1 MGNKVVLIMAGGTGG
16 HIFPGLA
23 LAKEMSSRGYR
34 VVWLGTEGG
43 MESTLVPKEN
53 IEIRYIPVK
62 GVRGKGIRSLLMAP
76 WNILSSIAAAACIIS
91 DVKPSVVVGLGGF
104 VAGPGGV
111 ASKLKGKAL
120 VIHEQNAIAG
130 STNKLLAKIADKV
143 LTAFPSV
150 LRRGECIG
158 NPVRKEIESIA
169 EPSAR
174 IPGRESRI
182 RLLVVGGSRGAL
194 AINKLLP
201 GAMSLI
207 EKSDRLDIW
216 HQAGAGKDT
225 ATKALYEAAGVPAK
239 VDAFVD
245 DMAEAFAWADVVVCR
260 AGALTVSEL
269 AAVGLGSILI
279 PFPFAIDDHQTE
291 NANYL
296 ASQGAAY
303 LRQQSELTSEKLAEL
318 LKSFIFD
325 RTKLLDMAS
334 KARSLAKPCAVKVF
348 ADYCDEV
355 SHA

>member
-1 MGNKVVLIMAGGTGG
+1 MENKVVLIMAGGTGG

-23 LAKEMSSRGYR
+23 LAKEMLSRGYR
-34 VVWLGTEGG
+34 VVWLGTESG
-43 MESTLVPKEN
+43 MESTLVPREN

-62 GVRGKGIRSLLMAP
+62 GVRGKGVKSLLMAP
-76 WNILSSIAAAACIIS
+76 WNIVSSILAAARIIR
-91 DVKPSVVVGLGGF
+91 DVKPNVVVGLGGF

-130 STNKLLAKIADKV
+130 STNKLLSKIADRV
-143 LTAFPSV
+143 LTAFPAV
-150 LRRGECIG
+150 LKRGECIG
-158 NPVRKEIESIA
+158 NPVRQEIEDIV
-169 EPSAR
+169 EPRVR
-174 IPGRESRI
+174 IQERDSQV

-194 AINKLLP
+194 AVNELVP
-201 GAMSLI
+201 AAMALI
-207 EKSDRLDIW
+207 ENPEQLDIW
-216 HQAGAGKDT
+216 HQAGAGKDS
-225 ATKALYEAAGVPAK
+225 ATKALYDAEGIPAR

-269 AAVGLGSILI
+269 AAVGLGAILI
-279 PFPFAIDDHQTE
+279 PFPYAIDDHQTA

-296 ASQGAAY
+296 ASQGAAF

-325 RTKLLDMAS
+325 RTKLVDMAC
-334 KARSLAKPCAVKVF
+334 KARALAKPCAVKVF
-348 ADYCDEV
+348 ADYCEEV
-355 SHA
+355 AHA